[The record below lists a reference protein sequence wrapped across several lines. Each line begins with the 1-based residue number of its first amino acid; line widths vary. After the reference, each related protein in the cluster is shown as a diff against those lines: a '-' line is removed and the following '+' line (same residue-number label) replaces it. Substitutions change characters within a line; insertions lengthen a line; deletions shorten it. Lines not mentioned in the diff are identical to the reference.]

1 MNHNQFWVAWNISL
15 FSLIKVNY
23 YSNEN
28 VYIYTLIIVIIV
40 FFVSVSGL
48 GFGILSGAFS
58 TVNVLADM
66 VGPGTI
72 GIYGDS
78 KYFFVAT
85 GNCSVTKFYICVLW
99 TKCTLPFPRAFQYLF
114 YKCLKI
120 KEHLNLPVAVGQL
133 MNVDSIILQVM
144 KSKKYMDNWTNFT
157 LNLFIIKVDINNC
170 G

>member
-1 MNHNQFWVAWNISL
+1 M
-15 FSLIKVNY
+15 
-23 YSNEN
+23 
-28 VYIYTLIIVIIV
+28 IIVIIV

-85 GNCSVTKFYICVLW
+85 GNCSEQNFTFVWYGPNAL
-99 TKCTLPFPRAFQYLF
+99 YLF
-114 YKCLKI
+114 HMHFNTCY
-120 KEHLNLPVAVGQL
+120 
-133 MNVDSIILQVM
+133 
-144 KSKKYMDNWTNFT
+144 
-157 LNLFIIKVDINNC
+157 INA
-170 G
+170 

>member
-1 MNHNQFWVAWNISL
+1 MNHNQFWVAWNIFL

-23 YSNEN
+23 YSNDN
-28 VYIYTLIIVIIV
+28 VSIYTLIIVIIV

-85 GNCSVTKFYICVLW
+85 GNCSEHNFTFVWYG
-99 TKCTLPFPRAFQYLF
+99 PNARAFQYLL

-120 KEHLNLPVAVGQL
+120 KEHLNLPVAEGQL
-133 MNVDSIILQVM
+133 TNVDSIILQVM
-144 KSKKYMDNWTNFT
+144 KSMKYMDNWNE
-157 LNLFIIKVDINNC
+157 LILP
-170 G
+170 

>member
-1 MNHNQFWVAWNISL
+1 M
-15 FSLIKVNY
+15 
-23 YSNEN
+23 
-28 VYIYTLIIVIIV
+28 IIVIIV

-85 GNCSVTKFYICVLW
+85 GNCSVTKFYICVVW
-99 TKCTLPFPRAFQYLF
+99 TKCTLPFPHAFQYLL

-120 KEHLNLPVAVGQL
+120 IEHLNLPVAVKL
-133 MNVDSIILQVM
+133 KIPLRTA
-144 KSKKYMDNWTNFT
+144 YECRLDNPSSYE
-157 LNLFIIKVDINNC
+157 IKEIY